1 MHSYLNKLRND
12 DRIPALAG
20 LVVIAGFV
28 ALSVTNH
35 FSKAE
40 KNQPETPAEP
50 VKISPYEKDGVT
62 IRGATEVCRG
72 IFKKVADDD
81 KNNGGK
87 GNLREVMG
95 HSIDICTTHEG
106 PEFDALRKRVEGY
119 EKRNNPASSGDKP
132 DFMPK

>member
-1 MHSYLNKLRND
+1 VNSFLNKLKND
-12 DRIPALAG
+12 DRTLALAG
-20 LVVIAGFV
+20 GVVIAGFV
-28 ALSVTNH
+28 AWSVTND

-40 KNQPETPAEP
+40 KNQPETPAQP

-81 KNNGGK
+81 MNNGGK

-95 HSIDICTTHEG
+95 HSIDICITHEG
-106 PEFDALRKRVEGY
+106 PEFSTLRKRVEGY
-119 EKRNNPASSGDKP
+119 EN
-132 DFMPK
+132 MPK